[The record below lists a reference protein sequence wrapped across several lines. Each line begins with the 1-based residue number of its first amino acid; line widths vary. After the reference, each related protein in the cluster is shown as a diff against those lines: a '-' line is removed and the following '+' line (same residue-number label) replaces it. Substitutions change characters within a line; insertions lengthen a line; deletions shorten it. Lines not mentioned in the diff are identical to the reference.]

1 MNLIKLKGVIPDNV
15 YTELPNIIK
24 IANTPLRLA
33 HFLSQCSHESIGFK
47 ATSENLNYSAKGLRS
62 VFSKYFPTD
71 ALALQ
76 YERKP
81 EKIASR
87 VYASRMGNGD
97 ENSKEGY
104 KFRGR
109 GYIQL
114 TGKNNYSLFDKTVPE
129 DIIANPD
136 LVATKYPLQSAS
148 FFFDNNKLWS
158 ICDEGSTKDVVT
170 KLTKR
175 INGGTLGLEERI
187 KLFTKFYSLL
197 V

>member
-1 MNLIKLKGVIPDNV
+1 MNIIKLKGVIPDSV
-15 YTELPNIIK
+15 YNELPNIIK
-24 IANTPLRLA
+24 VANTPLRLA
-33 HFLSQCSHESIGFK
+33 HFLSQCSHESLNFK
-47 ATSENLNYSAKGLRS
+47 TTSENLNYGAKSLRS
-62 VFSKYFPTD
+62 IFSKYFPTD

-114 TGKNNYSLFDKTVPE
+114 TGKNNYISFDKTVTE
-129 DIIANPD
+129 NILENPD
-136 LVATKYPLQSAS
+136 LVSTKYPLQSAL
-148 FFFDNNKLWS
+148 FFFNNNNLWS
-158 ICDEGSTKDVVT
+158 ICDKGPTDQVVT
-170 KLTKR
+170 ELTKK
-175 INGGTLGLEERI
+175 INGGSIGLNERI
-187 KLFTKFYSLL
+187 KLFKEFYNLL
-197 V
+197 K

>member
-1 MNLIKLKGVIPDNV
+1 MNIIKLKGVIPDSV
-15 YTELPNIIK
+15 YNELPNIIK
-24 IANTPLRLA
+24 VANTPLRLA
-33 HFLSQCSHESIGFK
+33 HFLSQCSHESLNFK
-47 ATSENLNYSAKGLRS
+47 TTSENLNYGAKGLRS
-62 VFSKYFPTD
+62 IFSKYFPTD

-114 TGKNNYSLFDKTVPE
+114 TGKNNYSLFDKTVSE
-129 DIIANPD
+129 DIIVNPD

-158 ICDEGSTKDVVT
+158 ICDKGSNNTVVT
-170 KLTKR
+170 ELTKR
-175 INGGTLGLEERI
+175 INGGTIGLEERI
-187 KLFTKFYSLL
+187 KLFNKFYTLL
-197 V
+197 I